1 MKTLFEYQS
10 ESGAKSGRKDVPEG
24 SQGLISPPPTSGT
37 PQDNPNNAPTPS
49 KSTPVASKDIKTINH
64 TTQPQTTSKNGKS
77 RTTQTDHE
85 WRTEYFMTTR
95 EHPRDLIKRARER
108 DDART
113 VILVDN
119 ILNGYHRDNRK
130 RNKRTEDDL
139 ITDGNW
145 YNLCLLAKAMREGK
159 K

>member
-1 MKTLFEYQS
+1 VRREGIAMS
-10 ESGAKSGRKDVPEG
+10 EFTQRSLPLEIEIKANM
-24 SQGLISPPPTSGT
+24 PPKI
-37 PQDNPNNAPTPS
+37 N
-49 KSTPVASKDIKTINH
+49 PVASKDIKTINH
-64 TTQPQTTSKNGKS
+64 TTQHPKTLKNGKS
-77 RTTQTDHE
+77 RTTQTDDE
-85 WRTEYFMTTR
+85 WRTEYFAATA

-108 DDART
+108 DDAKT

-130 RNKRTEDDL
+130 RIKRTEEDL

-145 YNLCLLAKAMREGK
+145 YYLYMLAKTMTEGK